1 MRDRIKVNFR
11 TEKSVAVVRSRV
23 ALQQQVSAWKAAG
36 ETVGFVPTMGALHA
50 GHLSLVE
57 KAKENASRTITSIFV
72 NPAQFA
78 PGEDFE
84 TYPRHDEADLALL
97 SGAGCD
103 LVYLPTVAEMY
114 PDGSVTDVRVNGM
127 SDLLDGI
134 YRPHFFYGVATV
146 VARLFLHAQPDVAV
160 FGEKDYQQLQVI
172 RRMVRD
178 LGFPIRII
186 GGETRRDSDGLAQSS
201 RNLYLS
207 ADERRAAGAMFAALH
222 RASMRLAQG
231 ALPSN
236 VRAEAE
242 AHLLRSGF
250 RSVDYIALVDPDT
263 LAALPDD
270 APMPAGIARLLGAAW
285 LGRTRLI
292 DNLSVTR

>member
-1 MRDRIKVNFR
+1 MNSK
-11 TEKSVAVVRSRV
+11 TEKPVAVVRSRV
-23 ALQQQVSAWKAAG
+23 ALQQQVRAWKAAG

-84 TYPRHDEADLALL
+84 TYPRREEADLALL

-186 GGETRRDSDGLAQSS
+186 GGETRRDADGLAQSS

-207 ADERRAAGAMFAALH
+207 AEERRAAGAMFAALH
-222 RASMRLAQG
+222 RASVRLSQG
-231 ALPSN
+231 ALPSA